1 MSNTGTLAFSIE
13 DVIDGQ
19 KISPKTISL
28 AMFNDFNEQVARFV
42 RGSNREIDLNQTRVE
57 IHYGSYS
64 LHVVLSALA
73 MATVEPD
80 FSRLHQ
86 PDALGEMDAKR
97 AEVVAQWQELARR
110 NPQRIYQVSEP
121 SGRSQSVRIDH
132 TTDFHRREDDHW
144 VAVEKYVFG
153 RVLEAGGKKPNL
165 HLVLEGSGKTLIV
178 TASEDQLRDR
188 TPLFHDA
195 MLHVTARQNLRTGDL
210 DQVRLLDFDE
220 YKPSVDEEALERMIE
235 RGTKAWSA
243 VPDAGKWVEE
253 QRGNAVA

>member
-1 MSNTGTLAFSIE
+1 MSSSSTLAFSIE

-19 KISPKTISL
+19 KVSPKTISL
-28 AMFNDFNEQVARFV
+28 ALFNDFNEQVARFV

-57 IHYGSYS
+57 IHEGSYA
-64 LHVVLSALA
+64 LHVALSALA
-73 MATVEPD
+73 MAAVEPD
-80 FSRLHQ
+80 FARLHQ

-110 NPQRIYQVSEP
+110 NPQRVYRVAEP
-121 SGRSQSVRIDH
+121 SGRRQPVRIDR
-132 TTDFHRREDDHW
+132 TTDFHRREDDQW

-165 HLVLEGSGKTLIV
+165 HLVLEGNGKTLIV
-178 TASEDQLRDR
+178 TASEEQLRDR

-210 DQVRLLDFDE
+210 DQVRLVDFDD
-220 YKPSVDEEALERMIE
+220 YKPAVDEQALEQMIE

-243 VPDAGKWVEE
+243 VPEAGKWVED